1 MLPCLQHG
9 VRVSQTHLE
18 TAAFKDVLSAH
29 RLHLPAVEGCF
40 ALASGCTVLQAGCC
54 GGAPEPG
61 IALAS
66 RGILTSQKQLSAR

>member
-9 VRVSQTHLE
+9 LRVSQTHLE

-40 ALASGCTVLQAGCC
+40 ALASGAPCCRQAVVELLQSLG
-54 GGAPEPG
+54 
-61 IALAS
+61 
-66 RGILTSQKQLSAR
+66 